1 MNSITERVLRNGCF
15 PTNASSRVKINQTFC
30 FGPCVQHRTLNPK
43 SIQNLE
49 YPDELQR
56 ALQHLAH
63 RYLKLYCTVC
73 LQFHQI

>member
-1 MNSITERVLRNGCF
+1 MDAFLLMPPLGLKLIKHF
-15 PTNASSRVKINQTFC
+15 ASDPVSSTALS
-30 FGPCVQHRTLNPK
+30 TLNRSK
-43 SIQNLE
+43 TRTTSNLG